1 MIRPYARADLDTIG
15 NRAWRGI
22 YTMFRQ
28 TYGDALF
35 AAVIPNEKT
44 SKGEQIHAH
53 CQHHPKWA
61 FICEE
66 AGHIMLWERAN
77 EFLDKDLK

>member
-1 MIRPYARADLDTIG
+1 MIRLYAPADLDTIG
-15 NRAWRGI
+15 DRARRGI
-22 YTMFRQ
+22 YTRFRQ
-28 TYGDALF
+28 TYSDALF

-66 AGHIMLWERAN
+66 AGQIMLWERAN

>member
-1 MIRPYARADLDTIG
+1 MIRPYAPADLDTIG

-35 AAVIPNEKT
+35 AAVIPDEKT
-44 SKGEQIHAH
+44 SKGE
-53 CQHHPKWA
+53 
-61 FICEE
+61 
-66 AGHIMLWERAN
+66 
-77 EFLDKDLK
+77 